1 MQAAC
6 RDGDVVDAELAGD
19 LLLHQWSETRVSDF
33 GVDLGLDIAYF
44 LTGLLDLVHPFVEAI
59 ERDTG
64 LAGCGAQGEEAMQF
78 EADFFDRE
86 VLLALLPNIGE
97 VIGEQAQRGRGAFVI
112 ASH

>member
-1 MQAAC
+1 
-6 RDGDVVDAELAGD
+6 
-19 LLLHQWSETRVSDF
+19 
-33 GVDLGLDIAYF
+33 
-44 LTGLLDLVHPFVEAI
+44 
-59 ERDTG
+59 
-64 LAGCGAQGEEAMQF
+64 MQF